1 MLLCSVNTE
10 TTSCFMF
17 EVVGLEKLQDCLCF
31 FSVLFLVY
39 KVYVQLTKPLAV
51 DTPLEQRTSC
61 KGKEG
66 YGCLNHRQRSN
77 SLAS

>member
-1 MLLCSVNTE
+1 MNVAVIIILLCGDNVE
-10 TTSCFMF
+10 TTSCFMY

-51 DTPLEQRTSC
+51 DTQSE
-61 KGKEG
+61 
-66 YGCLNHRQRSN
+66 
-77 SLAS
+77 